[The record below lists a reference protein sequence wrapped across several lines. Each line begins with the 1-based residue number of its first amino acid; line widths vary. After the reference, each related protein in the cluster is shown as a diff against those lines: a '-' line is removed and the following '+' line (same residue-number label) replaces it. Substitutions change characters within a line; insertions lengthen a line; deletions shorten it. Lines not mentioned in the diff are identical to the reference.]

1 MIRSRITRGLAL
13 GTGALA
19 SGAMVLAVAPAASAA
34 EDAPQPGRIAHF
46 MQDKPYVGA
55 RLVPTADGATVAHVD
70 QGGPVDAAGIETG
83 DIVVSIDGIAL
94 DHRGSL
100 REALSGLEGGD
111 SLTVI
116 YTHEGA
122 QHTATITVGAP
133 EDRPAPP
140 PIDEVPW
147 VGAQLFHYETA
158 DGVMARDVAPESP
171 ASDAGLQ
178 VDDVIT
184 AIDGQSVDAWW
195 EAQEIVRGHEPG
207 DVLTL
212 SVVRDGE
219 QLSLSLTLGT
229 ASDAPPVEEA
239 RQGLRDQIK
248 ERLGDRAPGGGEPDQ
263 SGQPADL

>member
-1 MIRSRITRGLAL
+1 MIHRRITRGLAL
-13 GTGALA
+13 GTGVLA

-34 EDAPQPGRIAHF
+34 EDAPQPGRFAQF

-116 YTHEGA
+116 YTHDGA
-122 QHTATITVGAP
+122 EHTATLTVGAP

-140 PIDEVPW
+140 AIDDVPW
-147 VGAQLFHYETA
+147 VGAQLFHDETA
-158 DGVMARDVAPESP
+158 DGVMVRGVAPESP
-171 ASDAGLQ
+171 ASDAGLSA
-178 VDDVIT
+178 DDVIT
-184 AIDGQSVDAWW
+184 AIDGAAVDAWW

-207 DVLTL
+207 DVLEL
-212 SVVRDGE
+212 SVVRDGD
-219 QLSLSLTLGT
+219 QLSLSLTVGT

-239 RQGLRDQIK
+239 RQGLRDQIT
-248 ERLGDRAPGGGEPDQ
+248 ERLADRLPRDDVPGEP
-263 SGQPADL
+263 GDL

>member
-1 MIRSRITRGLAL
+1 MIRSRLTRGLAL

-19 SGAMVLAVAPAASAA
+19 SGAMALAAAPAASAA
-34 EDAPQPGRIAHF
+34 EDAPPPGRMAHA

-70 QGGPVDAAGIETG
+70 QGGPVDAAGLETG

-111 SLTVI
+111 SLPVI
-116 YTHEGA
+116 YTHDGT

-133 EDRPAPP
+133 DERPAPP
-140 PIDEVPW
+140 PRDEVPW
-147 VGAQLFHYETA
+147 VGARLFHHETA
-158 DGVMARDVAPESP
+158 DGVMVRDVAPESP

-178 VDDVIT
+178 EEDVIT
-184 AIDGQSVDAWW
+184 AIDGQAVEAWW

-207 DVLTL
+207 DVLEL
-212 SVVRDGE
+212 AVVRDG
-219 QLSLSLTLGT
+219 QHMTVSLTVGT

-239 RQGLRDQIK
+239 MRGLREQVK
-248 ERLGDRAPGGGEPDQ
+248 ERLGDSELRGR
-263 SGQPADL
+263 